1 MQAVAHMP
9 RIPIRPFLVVLTI
22 LFALVLG
29 LLAGYFVARV
39 DGAPPSVPTHFSA
52 QVSAQGPDAVERNQ
66 QLDSDQHSKDTTH
79 GQ

>member
-1 MQAVAHMP
+1 MQAVAQTP
-9 RIPIRPFLVVLTI
+9 RIPIRPFLVVLTV
-22 LFALVLG
+22 LSALVLG

-39 DGAPPSVPTHFSA
+39 DGAPPSAPTHFSA

-66 QLDSDQHSKDTTH
+66 RLTSDQQSQGTTH